1 MLSTLKVIFLLLFWI
16 WNVEG
21 VKRVM
26 PDKDVST
33 NFTSDTKVTSDS
45 GSESD
50 QDELPCCT
58 IGDDVFYSL
67 VDALAKA
74 TSNDIINITSHVIV
88 LSSIVTI
95 EGLDNFTI
103 IGHINSTTIQCNDI
117 GAVKFVDCNNVTMEG
132 INWERCGSK
141 NKPAIGVYNS
151 SGVAFENCLF
161 IYSKGQAVVLSNISG
176 IAYIKNCNFAHNN
189 EHRSQGAAIYY
200 LSSTAQSMI
209 LTDNNR
215 FESNGP
221 ANSIV
226 YIGTLNN
233 KYPSHNYLQ
242 NSIIV
247 NNCGVPIYISHTTL
261 HLNGSVLFKGNE
273 ADNGGGI
280 YSTSSTVTFDNN
292 SNVSFSFNS
301 AATSGGAIYQ
311 INSQVLFSGNSN
323 VTFTNNSAANGY
335 GGVFYSNTTSFISFT
350 DHVTVVFINNFAS
363 VSAGGIY
370 SSGHS
375 NISFDGNSRVNFN
388 NNSAEQFGGAMTLFG
403 NASVSFGGSSIITF
417 TKNRARV
424 HGGAM
429 YCYGNSIIS
438 SHESSTVKFY
448 NNRVADHGG
457 AIQIF
462 DYSHVTF
469 HGNSFAI
476 FTNNTAR
483 YGGAVYAYTNSTV
496 SFDDF
501 SITTFIENTANRNG
515 GALVVFSN
523 SNMSIVGN
531 STITFKKNKATSEG
545 GAVHCNI
552 LCNILI
558 NDNSNVTFSDNSAVK
573 GGAVGNRDNSKL
585 AIRGRSLLTFTGN
598 TATKGGGGA
607 VYCTTNSIMSFYE
620 NSTVKFYN
628 NRAALRGGAIH
639 SFHYSHF
646 TFQGNSCVSFI
657 NNTAR
662 FGGAIHAHT
671 NSRASFDDFST
682 ITFTENTADENGGAL
697 TGVLYSSVSFTGN
710 STIIF
715 QNNKATNEG
724 GAVHCIFH
732 CNILVDND
740 SNVTFSDNSVVKG
753 GALDTIDNS
762 KLSIRG
768 RSLVTFTGNTATDG
782 GAVYCTIN
790 SIISFHENSTMKFY
804 NNTAVNHGGAL
815 STDSSIVTFQGYAI
829 VSFTNNTAKEGGA
842 IFGFPNN
849 EALFDEYS
857 IITFAENT
865 AKHGGAVSWHLAH
878 MSFQG
883 NSTIIFKKNKATT
896 GFGGAV
902 LCNNNCDLL
911 FDGDTN
917 VTYSGNSAVDGGAVC
932 TSTYSKLSIR
942 SSSRLTFTNNNATFG
957 GAIQCIIQSSIIF
970 DGNALVTITYNTA
983 IRYGGAIS
991 VDNSIM
997 KTKGKSN
1004 LTIIENSA
1012 IYGGAIHTSKSLSIT
1027 FEDDSVVTLTY
1038 NTAKENGGAL
1048 HLRDNLLTVFNY
1060 MSSITFDGNIA
1071 DRYGGA
1077 IYAELSQ
1084 EVNSIMYFNTIE
1096 IYLHNNTAP
1105 FGNNIYVH
1113 VPSSCDDQ
1121 CLNNSIIVGS
1131 GQRQFVDYISTSP
1144 NKLVFF
1150 EPAMCIDN
1158 DDHTNCET
1166 YIVRNIMLGQ
1176 KIAVNG
1182 CVWDYYNKQAAAT
1195 QFSVSSSDKA
1205 HHIAGSEYVLI
1216 SCDVLQRLSLT
1227 GDKVTEAENIPMNFT
1242 SHSGS
1247 QSDLKT
1253 IFEQLIVELSPCHP
1267 GFHYDNTTQRCIC
1280 YSDNDI
1286 VSCID
1291 STSTI
1296 KEGYWFGVV
1305 DGRTTV
1311 AICPNSY
1318 CNFSCCKTTNEF
1330 YQLSPVRIN
1339 QCLSHRSG
1347 TACGSCDE
1355 GYTLS
1360 FDSVD
1365 CVSVKKCTTGQTSL
1379 VVTLSMIYWIV
1390 IVILV
1395 FIMTYYQAGIGYL
1408 YAITYYYSVVDIL
1421 LGERLYISAGLFTTV
1436 SIMSS
1441 IAKITP
1447 QFLGQLC
1454 FVKNLS
1460 GIDQQFIHYSHPLA
1474 VTIIVGIICLLARVS
1489 YRIST
1494 FVSRGIIH
1502 VICYLLLLS
1511 YTSVATT
1518 SLLLLRS
1525 LTFHNVDKVY
1535 SYLSPNIEYFR
1546 GRHLP
1551 YSIIAILCTLVI
1563 VIGLPLLLLLEPF
1576 LNRKINFT
1584 RIKPLL
1590 DQFQGCYKDKYR
1602 SFAGYY
1608 MTCRLVIIL
1617 IIIINSSNDNTTHYL
1632 LIIVNVTL
1640 ALIQVTLRPYSSTIL
1655 NMFDGLI
1662 LQLLIVVSMIPL
1674 IDSFDP
1680 DLLLTFTII
1689 LVTLPLVAFV
1699 MMEIYLYKSK
1709 IKKITELFV
1718 PPKQDNTNDNDE
1730 IPMINYVDTVID
1742 DTSRRNAYICEM

>member
-26 PDKDVST
+26 PDNDVST

-370 SSGHS
+370 SSGLS

-417 TKNRARV
+417 TKNRARLD
-424 HGGAM
+424 GGAM

-448 NNRVADHGG
+448 NNRVAYFGG

-469 HGNSFAI
+469 QGNSFAI

-483 YGGAVYAYTNSTV
+483 YGGAVFAYTNCTV

-501 SITTFIENTANRNG
+501 SMTTFIENTANGTG
-515 GALVVFSN
+515 GALVALTN
-523 SNMSIVGN
+523 SNMSIMGN
-531 STITFKKNKATSEG
+531 STITFKKNKATNEG
-545 GAVHCNI
+545 GAVHCNN

-573 GGAVGNRDNSKL
+573 GGV
-585 AIRGRSLLTFTGN
+585 
-598 TATKGGGGA
+598 
-607 VYCTTNSIMSFYE
+607 
-620 NSTVKFYN
+620 
-628 NRAALRGGAIH
+628 
-639 SFHYSHF
+639 
-646 TFQGNSCVSFI
+646 
-657 NNTAR
+657 
-662 FGGAIHAHT
+662 
-671 NSRASFDDFST
+671 
-682 ITFTENTADENGGAL
+682 
-697 TGVLYSSVSFTGN
+697 
-710 STIIF
+710 
-715 QNNKATNEG
+715 
-724 GAVHCIFH
+724 
-732 CNILVDND
+732 VDIW
-740 SNVTFSDNSVVKG
+740 V
-753 GALDTIDNS
+753 NS

-768 RSLVTFTGNTATDG
+768 RSLVTFTNNTATDG
-782 GAVYCTIN
+782 GAVFCTTN
-790 SIISFHENSTMKFY
+790 SIISFHGNSTVKFY
-804 NNTAVNHGGAL
+804 NNRAVN
-815 STDSSIVTFQGYAI
+815 Y
-829 VSFTNNTAKEGGA
+829 GGA
-842 IFGFPNN
+842 IHAATNSRVSFEDFTT
-849 EALFDEYS
+849 
-857 IITFAENT
+857 ITFTENT
-865 AKHGGAVSWHLAH
+865 AL
-878 MSFQG
+878 
-883 NSTIIFKKNKATT
+883 
-896 GFGGAV
+896 
-902 LCNNNCDLL
+902 
-911 FDGDTN
+911 
-917 VTYSGNSAVDGGAVC
+917 
-932 TSTYSKLSIR
+932 
-942 SSSRLTFTNNNATFG
+942 
-957 GAIQCIIQSSIIF
+957 
-970 DGNALVTITYNTA
+970 
-983 IRYGGAIS
+983 RYGGAIS
-991 VDNSIM
+991 FDNSIM
-997 KTKGKSN
+997 RTKGKSN

-1012 IYGGAIHTSKSLSIT
+1012 IYGGAIHTSKSSSIT
-1027 FEDDSVVTLTY
+1027 FEDDSVVILAY
-1038 NTAKENGGAL
+1038 NTATENGGAL
-1048 HLRDNLLTVFNY
+1048 HLNDNFSIVLNIR
-1060 MSSITFDGNIA
+1060 SNITFDGNIA

-1084 EVNSIMYFNTIE
+1084 EVNSIMNFNTIE

-1311 AICPNSY
+1311 TICPNSY

-1330 YQLSPVRIN
+1330 YQLSPIRIN
-1339 QCLSHRSG
+1339 QCLSNRSG
-1347 TACGSCDE
+1347 TACGSCEE

-1395 FIMTYYQAGIGYL
+1395 FIMTYYHAGIGYL
-1408 YAITYYYSVVDIL
+1408 YAITYYYSVLDIL

-1460 GIDQQFIHYSHPLA
+1460 GIDQQFIHYAHPLA
-1474 VTIIVGIICLLARVS
+1474 VTIIVGIICLLARLS

-1535 SYLSPNIEYFR
+1535 SYLSPDIEYFQ

-1551 YSIIAILCTLVI
+1551 YGIIAILCTLVI

-1576 LNRKINFT
+1576 LNCKINFT

-1617 IIIINSSNDNTTHYL
+1617 IIIVNSSNDNTTQYL
-1632 LIIVNVTL
+1632 LIIVNVIL
-1640 ALIQVTLRPYSSTIL
+1640 ALIHVTLIPYSRTIL

-1680 DLLLTFTII
+1680 DLLLAFTII
-1689 LVTLPLVAFV
+1689 LVILPLVAFM

-1709 IKKITELFV
+1709 IKKITEYFV
-1718 PPKQDNTNDNDE
+1718 SPKQDNTNDNDE
-1730 IPMINYVDTVID
+1730 IPMREFVDTVID
-1742 DTSRRNAYICEM
+1742 DNSRRNAYICEM